1 MDNTKILI
9 ADREPKNLQIL
20 KESLEN
26 NTFQVLIAES
36 GEDAFRKVQEE
47 KPDLMI
53 SEVDLPDFNGFQLLD
68 RLQSDPVG
76 ASLPIVFLTNRRD
89 LDDRLKGLRSGVK
102 DYMIKPLHVK
112 EVVARVKMIL
122 RRIERI
128 KTDDGENDRKIVG
141 RLDEKSVEE
150 LLENYGVERK
160 TGILTLYNKNNRN
173 GEIYFRDGVIVNA
186 RLGNFKTEKAVY
198 QMLSWKS
205 GHFIM
210 TQKDIQV
217 PEEIT
222 VSNLGL
228 LLQGFKRIQERQ
240 SLVEQLPSMNTVFV
254 KTTIFEQI
262 LRKKSVTAE
271 AKKFIS
277 LFDGKRNVDEIIAE
291 STYDDLKTL
300 ERLNK
305 LYRQGFIQ
313 PKNALEQETWPP
325 STDTEYKEEIK
336 LTEESQ
342 LVEPESDSSI
352 SAFDALKPE
361 QKDVEEKAKTGSEGF
376 HFHEALPEKK
386 PVVDKEETLNG
397 QSDTIAE
404 IPSLPDV
411 PLVKDLE
418 LQQLEEEIDY
428 ISAFSEIKNAHDLED
443 EVPGNEPLEESN
455 FDTPVIPEPVER
467 ETESKDNLAG
477 DKPPIEKNDENKEP
491 HETFEL
497 KEPFNLEFLSELP
510 GVPSDSTRS
519 ENRSDS
525 KTLFPTESISEV
537 EHQSSVLNGFERQE
551 PTVSEQPLSE
561 NLGNFFDDLL
571 KTANQDT
578 GNLVFI
584 SSNAD
589 VRRWIVASL
598 AMGQDKIKNGKDI
611 SFEAGKMITPG
622 KKTVTILGISSD
634 KKCLP
639 MLEALNDQPLLGC
652 LLVLDG
658 QQSSNLGY
666 LGYLWNTI
674 ITKYPVPH
682 LVAVNHSGEGATVPL
697 DVMRHAMNLT
707 ANEQIVE
714 LNTANFNSLT
724 YSISQLI
731 LPEHAS
737 HRSDSTISNQ

>member
-26 NTFQVLIAES
+26 STFQVLVAES

-68 RLQSDPVG
+68 RLQRDPVG

-141 RLDEKSVEE
+141 RLDDKSVEE
-150 LLENYGVERK
+150 LLENYGVEHK
-160 TGILTLYNKNNRN
+160 TGILTLYDKNNRN

-186 RLGNFKTEKAVY
+186 RLGNFKAEKAVY
-198 QMLSWKS
+198 QMLPWKS

-240 SLVEQLPSMNTVFV
+240 SLVEQLPSTDTVFV
-254 KTTIFEQI
+254 KTPIFEQI
-262 LRKKSVTAE
+262 LRKKSVTTDAE
-271 AKKFIS
+271 KFIS
-277 LFDGKRNVDEIIAE
+277 LFDGKKNVDEIIAE

-300 ERLNK
+300 ERINK
-305 LYRQGFIQ
+305 LYCQGFIQ
-313 PKNALEQETWPP
+313 PEKALEPKRETWSPNA
-325 STDTEYKEEIK
+325 DTEEINI
-336 LTEESQ
+336 TEEFQ
-342 LVEPESDSSI
+342 PVEPEADTSI
-352 SAFDALKPE
+352 SAFDALEPA
-361 QKDVEEKAKTGSEGF
+361 QKDIEEKIKTGSEGF
-376 HFHEALPEKK
+376 HFHEAFPEKK
-386 PVVDKEETLNG
+386 PVDDKEDTLNG
-397 QSDTIAE
+397 HSDTIAE
-404 IPSLPDV
+404 IPALPDT
-411 PLVKDLE
+411 PIVKDQE

-428 ISAFSEIKNAHDLED
+428 ISAFSEIKKVNDLEKD
-443 EVPGNEPLEESN
+443 VPENDPVEKSN
-455 FDTPVIPEPVER
+455 FNTAIIQER
-467 ETESKDNLAG
+467 TAAETESKDNLAA
-477 DKPPIEKNDENKEP
+477 DKPIEKSDGNTEP

-497 KEPFNLEFLSELP
+497 KEPFDLEFLSELP
-510 GVPSDSTRS
+510 GHPSDSTIS
-519 ENRSDS
+519 ENRPDSD
-525 KTLFPTESISEV
+525 TLLPTEGIPEP
-537 EHQSSVLNGFERQE
+537 EHQSSGLNGFARQE
-551 PTVSEQPLSE
+551 QTVSEQPLIE
-561 NLGNFFDDLL
+561 NPGNFFDDLL
-571 KTANQDT
+571 KAANQDT

-584 SSNAD
+584 SSNAHT
-589 VRRWIVASL
+589 RKWIITSL
-598 AMGQDKIKNGKDI
+598 TKGQDKIKNGKDI
-611 SFEAGKMITPG
+611 SFEAGKILTPG
-622 KKTVTILGISSD
+622 EKTVTIFGISSD

-639 MLEALNDQPLLGC
+639 MLDALNDQPLLGC
-652 LLVLDG
+652 LFVIDG

-666 LGYLWNTI
+666 LGYLWNAI

-682 LVAVNHSGEGATVPL
+682 LVAVNHSEEGATVPL
-697 DVMRHAMNLT
+697 DVIRHSMNL
-707 ANEQIVE
+707 AENEQIVE
-714 LNTANFNSLT
+714 LNIENFNSLT
-724 YSISQLI
+724 HSISQLT

-737 HRSDSTISNQ
+737 HKSDSTISNQ